1 VAGSVIDVTDETF
14 DAEVLK
20 CDVPVM
26 VDMWAPWCG
35 PCRMV
40 SPTVDELAHENGSKV
55 KACKLNVDDCPETA
69 GKFGISA
76 IPTVLFFKD
85 GQEVENMRMVGVQ
98 PKTVYQQALA
108 KLIGGE

>member
-1 VAGSVIDVTDETF
+1 MAGGVADVTDESF

-20 CDVPVM
+20 SAVPVL

-40 SPTVDELAHENGSKV
+40 SPVIEQIAEANAGKI
-55 KACKLNVDDCPETA
+55 KACKLNVDENPETA
-69 GKFGISA
+69 GRFSINA

-85 GQEVENMRMVGVQ
+85 GREVERLRMVGVQ
-98 PKTVYQQALA
+98 PRATYQKAIDEVL
-108 KLIGGE
+108 KP